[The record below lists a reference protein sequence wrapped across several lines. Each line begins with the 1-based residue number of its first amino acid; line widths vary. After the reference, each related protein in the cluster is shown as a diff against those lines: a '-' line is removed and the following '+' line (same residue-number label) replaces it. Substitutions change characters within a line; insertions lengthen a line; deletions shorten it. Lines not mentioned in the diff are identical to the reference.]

1 MTSITVA
8 PADIADALK
17 QFNITDGDYY
27 LEFTDNTIYL
37 HWVTSLDQV
46 QQYIDDLKE
55 CLDVQLYN
63 HWIDTY
69 GSYESGHTVLL
80 PEEDLL
86 RLSLHPR
93 NHLITHEDHLFN
105 GQRQVHH
112 P

>member
-1 MTSITVA
+1 MTSISIA

-37 HWVTSLDQV
+37 HWTISQDEV

-80 PEEDLL
+80 PEEDYFHCRYILET
-86 RLSLHPR
+86 
-93 NHLITHEDHLFN
+93 I
-105 GQRQVHH
+105 
-112 P
+112 